1 MSPYG
6 SLCAQ
11 ACRTCTSRKTLH
23 IYLKFAVM
31 PPGNGKNCPH
41 SQSRTPPC
49 CLVCRPLRHQAA
61 DATGSR
67 CRSPASASA
76 SSRDQGIATHATHPC
91 SRRHVLKR
99 LIAIGAAL
107 LELSRPKTA
116 AAVGLGTL
124 PTSPLLSVGL
134 SVCPIVF
141 LLSHMSMCCLA
152 VQTIARA
159 CLQYSL
165 NFRRQKRKLS
175 CTPPGSVVGDLAG
188 TPEEEGTAQLLPT
201 SAAPDLSLSEKKVRW
216 LRYLFPPLKLS
227 IRLRLPVH
235 SSALLPILFVRSV
248 LLIVCLQVLPA
259 HSSIHLRLHCQET
272 VFDHIFATTL

>member
-1 MSPYG
+1 MG
-6 SLCAQ
+6 
-11 ACRTCTSRKTLH
+11 KTLH
-23 IYLKFAVM
+23 IYLQFAVM

-41 SQSRTPPC
+41 SQSRTPPR

-76 SSRDQGIATHATHPC
+76 SSRDQGVATHAC

-141 LLSHMSMCCLA
+141 LLSHMSKCCLA
-152 VQTIARA
+152 VETIARA

-165 NFRRQKRKLS
+165 ILRRQNRKLS
-175 CTPPGSVVGDLAG
+175 CTPPGPLVGDLAG
-188 TPEEEGTAQLLPT
+188 MPEEEETTQL
-201 SAAPDLSLSEKKVRW
+201 
-216 LRYLFPPLKLS
+216 LS
-227 IRLRLPVH
+227 IR
-235 SSALLPILFVRSV
+235 SQPI
-248 LLIVCLQVLPA
+248 
-259 HSSIHLRLHCQET
+259 
-272 VFDHIFATTL
+272 